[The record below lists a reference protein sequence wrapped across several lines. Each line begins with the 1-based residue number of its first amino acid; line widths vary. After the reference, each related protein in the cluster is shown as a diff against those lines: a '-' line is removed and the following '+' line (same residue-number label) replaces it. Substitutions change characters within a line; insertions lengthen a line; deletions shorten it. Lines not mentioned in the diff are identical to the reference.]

1 MTKILTLK
9 DSHLTKVKP
18 KIFQIKRSM
27 KNKLSTLLLAG
38 VATLTMFSCVDNDN
52 LNENNGDND
61 ALVSFGVN
69 DVQTRAIAVS
79 GGSSCTTE
87 IGC

>member
-1 MTKILTLK
+1 
-9 DSHLTKVKP
+9 
-18 KIFQIKRSM
+18 M

-69 DVQTRAIAVS
+69 DVQTRAIA
-79 GGSSCTTE
+79 
-87 IGC
+87 